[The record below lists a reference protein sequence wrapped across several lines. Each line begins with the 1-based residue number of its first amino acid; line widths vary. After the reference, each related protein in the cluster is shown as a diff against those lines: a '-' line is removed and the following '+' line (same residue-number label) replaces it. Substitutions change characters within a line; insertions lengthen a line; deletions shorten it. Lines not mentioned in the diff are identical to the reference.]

1 MSKLIKVDRVKSVTE
16 AKELEELG
24 ANLISVSLSKDLR
37 FDDDRTIDFET
48 AVSIK
53 KCLKK
58 SKYVGEFL
66 FEENNYELI
75 QLIKEIGF
83 EYVQFF
89 GYKIPSSN
97 FIGHLNSQGIEII
110 CSGITAS
117 HDDDPSWIL
126 SHFLEQGELSSAY
139 FQIDLLPE
147 YKNAWEFLKNESPEY
162 PEELQIE
169 DIDQLAQDN
178 KLLITLDYSSHN
190 VMDVISYFANIKGIT
205 MILGNSLI
213 EDLHCFDYSEVLV
226 LLRKIKFNE

>member
-1 MSKLIKVDRVKSVTE
+1 MTKIIKVDRVKSVTE

-24 ANLISVSLSKDLR
+24 ANFISVSLSKDLR
-37 FDDDRTIDFET
+37 FGDERTIDLDT
-48 AVSIK
+48 AISIK
-53 KCLKK
+53 KHLKV
-58 SKYVGEFL
+58 SNYTGEFL
-66 FEENNYELI
+66 FKDNQNEIIE
-75 QLIKEIGF
+75 LIKEVGF
-83 EYVQFF
+83 KYVQFS
-89 GYKIPSSN
+89 GYKIPPDD
-97 FIGHLNSQGIEII
+97 FIDYLKSEEIEII

-126 SHFLEQGELSSAY
+126 SHFLEKRELNSVY

-147 YKNAWEFLKNESPEY
+147 YKNAWKFLKNESPNY

-190 VMDVISYFANIKGIT
+190 VLDVISYFANIKGIS

-213 EDLHCFDYSEVLV
+213 EDLHCFDYPEVLGI
-226 LLRKIKFNE
+226 LRKIKFNE

>member
-1 MSKLIKVDRVKSVTE
+1 MTKIIKVDRVKSVTE

-24 ANLISVSLSKDLR
+24 ADFITVSLSKDLR
-37 FDDDRTIDFET
+37 FDDDRSIDF
-48 AVSIK
+48 ANAISIK
-53 KCLKK
+53 NCLKI
-58 SKYVGEFL
+58 SKCIGEFF
-66 FEENNYELI
+66 FEENYYEPI
-75 QLIKEIGF
+75 QLIKEVGF
-83 EYVQFF
+83 EYVQFS
-89 GYKIPSSN
+89 GHKIPPAD
-97 FIGHLNSQGIEII
+97 FIRHLKSQGIEII

-139 FQIDLLPE
+139 FQLDLLPE

-178 KLLITLDYSSHN
+178 KLLITLDYAPHN
-190 VMDVISYFANIKGIT
+190 VLDVISYFANIKGIS

-226 LLRKIKFNE
+226 LLRKIKFNV